1 MTDINITDEQ
11 FYESIR
17 EECKALGEML
27 ITKNRMYGNAI
38 LRSPNVFSKTTPL
51 DKVNDRLDDKLSRV
65 MSGQEDDTEDA
76 KLDIAGY
83 LVLERVI
90 RTVMGNAGREVVQKD
105 EPVEA
110 KPEPKKRAARKK
122 KVEAPVEEPMPEPLA
137 EEEAIEPVAESADL
151 VEVSAEDLLGALG
164 GAAEEAPT
172 ETISDDGM
180 LGLL

>member
-1 MTDINITDEQ
+1 MSVDTNTMKAMIEA
-11 FYESIR
+11 
-17 EECKALGEML
+17 ECAYISDML
-27 ITKNRMYGNAI
+27 YQKNLKYQNSVLSSSG
-38 LRSPNVFSKTTPL
+38 VFSKL
-51 DKVNDRLDDKLSRV
+51 DPIERINVRMEDKLSRLQN
-65 MSGQEDDTEDA
+65 GLADDEDA
-76 KLDIAGY
+76 EMDLAGY
-83 LVLERVI
+83 LILKRVVSKI
-90 RTVMGNAGREVVQKD
+90 IANEGREVVQKD